1 MDPNVVESVCPGIER
16 DLNRTPKYVV
26 IINIQPWPFSDYLK
40 LPANL
45 KGIQNTNGTVTLYS
59 IAPYWKPCHSAPHS
73 VQYIFLQFP

>member
-1 MDPNVVESVCPGIER
+1 MSLSLFAQVLNEILIER
-16 DLNRTPKYVV
+16 QKYVV